1 MKTTEQWWQE
11 VSGDPDKMINWLKDQ
26 YHGEVT
32 AEKRIRDLT
41 TQYDLTPDQEKIIN
55 KIADDEK
62 IHALWVKELLE
73 VRGIA
78 AEVLDKEERYWNK
91 TLPKEDVSFEEM
103 CAIGHHAELMRL
115 DRITLLANDER
126 FEDIA
131 SVFAKIRPD
140 EVFHTKAFASM
151 STHAMIEKTRKNH
164 EDGLN
169 ALGLVA

>member
-1 MKTTEQWWQE
+1 MKTTEQWWEE
-11 VSGDPDKMINWLKDQ
+11 VSNDSEKMINWLKDQ

-41 TQYDLTPDQEKIIN
+41 VQYDLSPDQERIIN

-62 IHALWVKELLE
+62 LHAIWVKELLE
-73 VRGIA
+73 ARGIT
-78 AEVLDKEERYWNK
+78 AEVLNKEERYWNK
-91 TLPKEDVSFEEM
+91 TLPKQKVSFEEM

-115 DRITLLANDER
+115 DRITLLSNDER
-126 FEDIA
+126 FKDIA
-131 SVFAKIRPD
+131 EVFSKIRPD
-140 EVFHTKAFASM
+140 EVFHTKAFASL
-151 STHAMIEKTRKNH
+151 STPDMIEKTRKNH